1 MQRPVETTVIDSKA
15 FEILVREHHRRLLA
29 YGISLAQ
36 NEVIAEDLVQDA
48 FITAFLKLEKID
60 TPASFPAWMRSI
72 IRNKYYEYCRKNR
85 EIPCPKE
92 YIEQICDIHTGWDSK
107 AEAGFDLIQLLHD
120 CIGKLPETMGQVIK
134 MFYMDR
140 LSGHIIADMI
150 SCQVATVRKRL
161 ERARNSLGICIEEMK
176 GAIE

>member
-1 MQRPVETTVIDSKA
+1 MRKPKATVIDSKA

-29 YGISLAQ
+29 YGISLTK
-36 NEVIAEDLVQDA
+36 NEVIAEDLVQEA
-48 FITAFLKLEKID
+48 FITAFLKLEKIN

-85 EIPCPKE
+85 EIPCSKE
-92 YIEQICDIHTGWDSK
+92 YIEQICDVHTGWDQQ
-107 AEAGFDLIQLLHD
+107 AEAGFDIIQLLHE
-120 CIGKLPETMGQVIK
+120 CIDKLPETMRQVIK

-140 LSGHIIADMI
+140 LAGHIIADMI

-161 ERARNSLGICIEEMK
+161 ERARNSLETCIETMK
-176 GAIE
+176 EV

>member
-120 CIGKLPETMGQVIK
+120 CIGKLPETMGQV
-134 MFYMDR
+134 D
-140 LSGHIIADMI
+140 
-150 SCQVATVRKRL
+150 
-161 ERARNSLGICIEEMK
+161 
-176 GAIE
+176 